1 MKLTFLKQNV
11 VPVGLSIRNQV
22 AVVLWHRLGLQILTL
37 FVSGA
42 SLLPPTPV
50 STASFRLRSLIH
62 MATESL
68 GVWLDCP
75 ACS

>member
-50 STASFRLRSLIH
+50 STASSRLRSLIH

-68 GVWLDCP
+68 GIWLDCLV
-75 ACS
+75 CS